1 MCKYCLKDRT
11 GQGTETEPTEQVSFL
26 MAMIRQIY
34 RARSTTVSV
43 IGSINYEMDF
53 WGEITSGRSFK
64 KAVTINLNNPMIP
77 LKFNA
82 DLTVH

>member
-1 MCKYCLKDRT
+1 
-11 GQGTETEPTEQVSFL
+11 

-34 RARSTTVSV
+34 RARGTTVSV
-43 IGSINYEMDF
+43 IGGINYEMDF